1 VISRYTREKI
11 GRIFS
16 EDYKYRLWLK
26 IELAVAEAWVK
37 EGRIP
42 EPAYLKMKKLARF
55 SVKRIRELEKTLEHE
70 VIAFTTS
77 VAESFKKAKAQ
88 DLSRYFHYGLTSSD
102 IMDTAL
108 SLQIQEAFGIIL
120 PELDALLT
128 TVRNLALKHKNTLI
142 IGRTHGMHAEPT
154 TFGLKV
160 LIWFKELERAKRR
173 LEFAREETRV
183 GKISGAVGNYAH
195 VPPSVEERA
204 LISLGLEPAPVSSQI
219 IQRDRHASALC
230 ALAVLAGSLEKIAI
244 EIRNLQRTEIGELA
258 EPFGKGQKGSSAM
271 PHKRNP
277 VLCERMSGLAR
288 LMRAYASVALENQPT
303 WGERDISHSSAER
316 VAIPDAFILADYML
330 SKMNYILS
338 NLHIDTARMAQN
350 LEMTKGQIYSQKVLL
365 ALAERGLS
373 REEAYEIIQSFAFE
387 SQKTGSPLPALLKAD
402 KRVSKLISPREIDE
416 LFNPESYLKY
426 VDEIFRRA
434 LNL

>member
-1 VISRYTREKI
+1 VIKRYTRDKL

-16 EDYKYRLWLK
+16 EEHKYNLWLK
-26 IELAVAEAWVK
+26 IELAVAEAWMR

-42 EPAYLKMKKLARF
+42 EPEFLKMKRLARF
-55 SVKRIRELEKTLEHE
+55 TISRIKELEKTLEHE

-77 VAESFKKAKAQ
+77 VAESFKKGKAPK
-88 DLSRYFHYGLTSSD
+88 LSRYFHLGLTSSD

-108 SLQIQEAFGIIL
+108 SLQIQEAFAHLL
-120 PELDALLT
+120 PELDTLLELL
-128 TVRNLALKHKNTLI
+128 RNLALKHKYTLM
-142 IGRTHGMHAEPT
+142 IGRTHGIHAEPI
-154 TFGLKV
+154 TFGLKLLV
-160 LIWFKELERAKRR
+160 WFKELERAKKR

-195 VPPSVEERA
+195 VPPSVEEYA
-204 LISLGLEPAPVSSQI
+204 LRKLGLEPAPVSSQI
-219 IQRDRHASALC
+219 LQRDRHASTLC
-230 ALAVLAGSLEKIAI
+230 SLAILAGSLEKIAV
-244 EIRNLQRTEIGELA
+244 EIRNLQRTEVGELA

-288 LMRAYASVALENQPT
+288 LIRAYACVALENQPT

-338 NLHIDTARMAQN
+338 GLQVDTARMRQN
-350 LEMTKGQIYSQKVLL
+350 LEMTRGQIYSQKVLL
-365 ALAERGLS
+365 ALTERGLS
-373 REEAYEIIQSFAFE
+373 RESAYGVLQSSAFE
-387 SQKTGSPLPALLKAD
+387 AQRTGKHLSALLKAD
-402 KRVSKLISPREIDE
+402 KRVSKLMSPREIDN
-416 LFNPESYLKY
+416 LFDPKSYLKY
-426 VDEIFRRA
+426 VDEIFHRA
-434 LNL
+434 FNT